1 LKPILFRHLKTP
13 KTTLLNLL
21 KSRSS
26 KMSTTTTTPGLIV
39 TILWPRTADLS
50 FDLHYYT
57 QTHVPLAQKLWASR
71 GCIASYVS
79 EPGPESEYA
88 YTSTLLW
95 ESAEA
100 FAAAR
105 EVEEEMKQIMEDVPN
120 FTNGTPVFVAG
131 KVVN

>member
-1 LKPILFRHLKTP
+1 
-13 KTTLLNLL
+13 
-21 KSRSS
+21 
-26 KMSTTTTTPGLIV
+26 MSTTTTSPTTPGFIV

-50 FDLHYYT
+50 FDLHYYMH
-57 QTHVPLAQKLWASR
+57 THVPLARKFWAAR
-71 GCIASYVS
+71 GCFASYVS

-105 EVEEEMKQIMEDVPN
+105 ESEEEMREIMEDVPK

-131 KVVN
+131 KVVE

>member
-1 LKPILFRHLKTP
+1 LNPILLRHLKIS
-13 KTTLLNLL
+13 KTTLLKLL

-26 KMSTTTTTPGLIV
+26 KMSTTTTPGLIV

-57 QTHVPLAQKLWASR
+57 HTHVPLARKLWAPR

-120 FTNGTPVFVAG
+120 FTNGAPVFVAG

>member
-1 LKPILFRHLKTP
+1 
-13 KTTLLNLL
+13 
-21 KSRSS
+21 
-26 KMSTTTTTPGLIV
+26 MSTTTTTSPTTPGLIV
-39 TILWPRTADLS
+39 MILWPRTADLS

-57 QTHVPLAQKLWASR
+57 HTHVPLARKFWATR
-71 GCIASYVS
+71 GCFASYVS
-79 EPGPESEYA
+79 APGPESEYA

-105 EVEEEMKQIMEDVPN
+105 EAEEEMREIMEDVPK

-131 KVVN
+131 KVVE